1 MAEAVQSNVRGVLL
15 ALAAMGIFATHDVVV
30 KTLGASYSPVQI
42 VFFAALL
49 SFPLVSVILLYDA
62 KEESLR
68 PRHPWWVLLRTACTV
83 ITGVSA
89 FYAFSTLPLAQV
101 YVILFSSPLLI
112 TVLAIPILGETV
124 RFRRWA
130 AVLVGL
136 IGVLIVMRP
145 GQAELSAGHL
155 AALVAAIT
163 GATASVIVR
172 KIGSDE
178 RPVVLLMF
186 PMLGNFLAMGIALPF
201 VYQPM
206 PIEHLGLLG
215 VIAVFGLIGSFLVIL
230 AYRAGE
236 AVVVAPMQYSQILWA
251 TGYGYFLFSETLD
264 LGTAI
269 GAAVIIASGLYIVFR
284 ESRMGASAHRPV
296 TETRGRTET
305 VTTPRSSVLQRVL
318 RGRLRAAQ

>member
-1 MAEAVQSNVRGVLL
+1 MPETVAHNVRG
-15 ALAAMGIFATHDVVV
+15 ALFALGAMGIFATHDVVV
-30 KTLGASYSPVQI
+30 KTLGAHYSAIQI

-62 KEESLR
+62 KEASLR
-68 PRHPWWVLLRTACTV
+68 PRHPWWVLLRTLCTV

-112 TVLAIPILGETV
+112 TILAIPILGEKV

-130 AVLVGL
+130 AVIVGL

-155 AALVAAIT
+155 AALIAAIC

-172 KIGSDE
+172 KIGSEE
-178 RPVVLLMF
+178 RSVVLLMF
-186 PMLGNFLAMGIALPF
+186 PIVGNFIAMGAALPF
-201 VYQPM
+201 AYQPM
-206 PIEHLGLLG
+206 PIEHLGLMG
-215 VIAVFGLIGSFLVIL
+215 VISLFGLAGSFLVIL

-236 AVVVAPMQYSQILWA
+236 AVIVAPMQYSQILWA
-251 TGYGYFLFSETLD
+251 TAYGYFLFSERPDGGTI
-264 LGTAI
+264 LGAS
-269 GAAVIIASGLYIVFR
+269 VIIASGLYIVFR
-284 ESRMGASAHRPV
+284 ESRVGASEHRPV
-296 TETRGRTET
+296 IETRGRNET

-318 RGRLRAAQ
+318 RARIRASR